1 MDRGDVFLVD
11 DNANN
16 LALLSSIL
24 KSAGYRVRAVNGS
37 RRALGMIEALPPELI
52 LLDVMMPELD
62 GYAVCE
68 QLKQR
73 EATRHV
79 PVIFLSAL
87 SEGLDKV
94 RAFAVGGVD
103 YVTKP
108 FDAAEVLARVDTQL
122 RLFRLQKD
130 LAERNRELEEMA
142 ELKNRFLG
150 MAVHDL
156 RSPLTVVGGYAEFL
170 TLTALSAE
178 QRDFVDRIRST
189 ARYMESLVGDLLDL
203 SAIESGRLQLRLEEV
218 DLHRLVARIVAL
230 EGRVAERKE
239 IAVVL
244 EAPPAGALP
253 MVADSAKVS
262 QVLDNLLS
270 NAVKF
275 SPRGSR
281 VTVRL
286 TADDDEV
293 HLSVADEGPGIPA
306 AEQERLFEPFSVTS
320 VRATEGEKSTGLGLA
335 IAQRI
340 VLGHGGRL
348 WAESVVGRGTVFHV
362 TLPRRVPAP
371 VAAL

>member
-1 MDRGDVFLVD
+1 MERGDVFLVD

-37 RRALGMIEALPPELI
+37 RRALDMIEALPPELV

-73 EATRHV
+73 DSTRHV

-87 SEGLDKV
+87 SEGIDKV
-94 RAFAVGGVD
+94 RAFAAGGVD

-130 LAERNRELEEMA
+130 LAERNRELEAMA

-170 TLTALSAE
+170 TLTELSDE

-189 ARYMESLVGDLLDL
+189 ARYMQSLVGDLLDL
-203 SAIESGRLQLRLEEV
+203 SAIESGRLQLHLEEV
-218 DLHRLVARIVAL
+218 DLHRLVSRIVAL
-230 EGRVAERKE
+230 EGRVAERKQ

-244 EAPPAGALP
+244 EAPAAGAVP
-253 MVADSAKVS
+253 CVADSAKVS

-286 TADDDEV
+286 TADDGEV

-306 AEQERLFEPFSVTS
+306 AEQERIFEPFSVTS

-348 WAESVVGRGTVFHV
+348 WAESEVGQGTTFHV